1 MYNKITLMGRLV
13 ATPELNTTKAGVP
26 VTSFSI
32 AVDRRYKAKGEPRKR
47 DFFNIVCWH
56 NNAEF
61 VCKNFKKGNM
71 ILVEGEMQTHRP
83 EVKDGEKSYTWYE
96 VLADLVSFTGERG
109 DTPQPLEREITRDMP
124 PVIPEIDRA
133 ERR

>member
-13 ATPELNTTKAGVP
+13 STPELKATKAGVP

-32 AVDRRYKAKGEPRKR
+32 AVDRRYKAKGEKRKC

-61 VCKNFKKGNM
+61 VCRHFTKDSM
-71 ILVEGEMQTHRP
+71 ILVEGEMQTYRP
-83 EVKDGEKSYTWYE
+83 ETNGEDKNYTWYE
-96 VLADLVSFTGERG
+96 VVADLVSFTGERRNG
-109 DTPQPLEREITRDMP
+109 ERVNDP
-124 PVIPEIDRA
+124 APVIPEQNGITA
-133 ERR
+133 L

>member
-1 MYNKITLMGRLV
+1 MYNKITLMGRIV
-13 ATPELNTTKAGVP
+13 AAPELNTTKAGVP

-32 AVDRRYKAKGEPRKR
+32 AVDRRYKKKGERRKC

-61 VCKNFKKGNM
+61 VCKNFTKGSM
-71 ILVEGEMQTHRP
+71 ILVEGEMQTYRP
-83 EVKDGEKSYTWYE
+83 ETNPGEKNYTWYE
-96 VLADLVSFTGERG
+96 VAADLVSFTGERKNG
-109 DTPQPLEREITRDMP
+109 ENAEVNAPY
-124 PVIPEIDRA
+124 IPEISEIPT

>member
-13 ATPELNTTKAGVP
+13 SAPELKATKAGVP

-32 AVDRRYKAKGEPRKR
+32 AVDRRYKKKGEKRER

-61 VCKNFKKGNM
+61 VCKNFTKGSM

-83 EVKDGEKSYTWYE
+83 ETNGEGKAYTWYE
-96 VLADLVSFTGERG
+96 VVADLVSFTGERQNTERTA
-109 DTPQPLEREITRDMP
+109 DTA
-124 PVIPEIDRA
+124 PVIPEQDGITA
-133 ERR
+133 L

>member
-1 MYNKITLMGRLV
+1 MYNNITLIGRLV
-13 ATPELNTTKAGVP
+13 SAPELKATKAGVP

-32 AVDRRYKAKGEPRKR
+32 AVDRRYKKKGEARQF
-47 DFFNIVCWH
+47 DFFNIVCWR

-61 VCKNFKKGNM
+61 VCKHFGKGDM

-96 VLADLVSFTGERG
+96 VVADYVTFAGVRRKDERTD
-109 DTPQPLEREITRDMP
+109 DTAHVFPEQDGIT
-124 PVIPEIDRA
+124 A
-133 ERR
+133 L

>member
-13 ATPELNTTKAGVP
+13 VTPELKTTKSGVP

-32 AVDRRYKAKGEPRKR
+32 AVDRRYKKKGERR
-47 DFFNIVCWH
+47 QSDFFNITCWH
-56 NNAEF
+56 NDAVF
-61 VCKNFKKGNM
+61 VCKHFGKGDM

-96 VLADLVSFTGERG
+96 VVADYVTFAGARHKNESTD
-109 DTPQPLEREITRDMP
+109 DTA
-124 PVIPEIDRA
+124 PVIPEQDGIT
-133 ERR
+133 EK